1 MNEIINFVKGIITG
15 NENER
20 TPIGLCGFE
29 CEKESE
35 PKKTVKPKRKT
46 ELRLSEL
53 MES

>member
-15 NENER
+15 DENER

-29 CEKESE
+29 CEKEAE
-35 PKKTVKPKRKT
+35 HKKPVKQKRKK